1 MPQIWNLCRYIP
13 DVSRAIYDVLEIMS
27 APIAQRP
34 RYGPEYQDLLEKVA
48 KREVTEATLK
58 QKLTSH
64 VQQVHI
70 CSDVCLLTSFIS
82 EVEILCLWISLL
94 QSQLLFMER

>member
-1 MPQIWNLCRYIP
+1 
-13 DVSRAIYDVLEIMS
+13 MS
-27 APIAQRP
+27 GPVAQRR

-64 VQQVHI
+64 VQQVHT
-70 CSDVCLLTSFIS
+70 CSYVCLLMSFI
-82 EVEILCLWISLL
+82 
-94 QSQLLFMER
+94 LFN

>member
-1 MPQIWNLCRYIP
+1 M
-13 DVSRAIYDVLEIMS
+13 SRAIYDVLEIVS
-27 APIAQRP
+27 GPVAQRP

-64 VQQVHI
+64 VQQVHT
-70 CSDVCLLTSFIS
+70 CSYVYLLKSCIYLI
-82 EVEILCLWISLL
+82 EITWLWNATLQLCST
-94 QSQLLFMER
+94 M